1 MRGEQMKNMK
11 ARYLAVFAAVIA
23 IVTFVAVHA
32 HGGKPSAGYNVTT
45 TISSSAGGPL
55 FLQSDYLL
63 GGGSPTYTATANIVS
78 SIGWEYFFDL
88 SQQTS
93 RSVYLD
99 LSVLTPNGT
108 SPTISALGLT
118 PGYYYARI
126 WSRCYTDATGNTV
139 VSLLQIPAGTSLN
152 TCSLRINF
160 AGYSLAMAPPAE
172 VPSGAPANGRA
183 LVSCK
188 AQDSSG
194 CNSWTIVQDPTNP
207 NGTSAD
213 LIESTRRGNVVV
225 GSYSGDTFRID
236 LQR

>member
-1 MRGEQMKNMK
+1 MKNLQQILS
-11 ARYLAVFAAVIA
+11 YIAVFTAVVAIA
-23 IVTFVAVHA
+23 TLVAVHA
-32 HGGKPSAGYNVTT
+32 KAGNPHNSAYNVTS
-45 TISSSAGGPL
+45 TISSTSSSGGAL
-55 FLQSDYLL
+55 LLQSDYLL
-63 GGGSPTYTATANIVS
+63 GGGSPAYTATANIAS
-78 SIGWEYFFDL
+78 SVGWEYFFDL

-108 SPTISALGLT
+108 SPTIPSLGLT

-126 WSRCYTDATGNTV
+126 WSRCYTDATGNTW
-139 VSLLQIPAGTSLN
+139 VSVLQIPAGTSLN

-172 VPSGAPANGRA
+172 LPSGAPAAGR
-183 LVSCK
+183 
-188 AQDSSG
+188 SSVG
-194 CNSWTIVQDPTNP
+194 CNSWANDGSGCNNWTITPFNSTHT
-207 NGTSAD
+207 GYAD
-213 LIESTRRGNVVV
+213 LIQNTTFV

>member
-1 MRGEQMKNMK
+1 MKNMK

-126 WSRCYTDATGNTV
+126 WSRCYTDATGTSY

-160 AGYSLAMAPPAE
+160 AGNSLAMAPPAE
-172 VPSGAPANGRA
+172 VPSGASANGR
-183 LVSCK
+183 
-188 AQDSSG
+188 SSVG
-194 CNSWTIVQDPTNP
+194 CNSWANDGSGCNNWTITPF
-207 NGTSAD
+207 NGTNTGYAD
-213 LIESTRRGNVVV
+213 LIQNTTFK